1 MTFSEIKMLLDAG
14 FSKDEIMTLDQ
25 TGEVTRTIPDT
36 VPDPAP
42 AEDPGPD
49 PAPAEDPVSD
59 PAPAEDP
66 VSDPAPAKA
75 AAPDPITKQLND
87 NITKLI
93 KTIQASNLS
102 KNSMDGMPD
111 LNKQVDTI
119 MESIIR
125 PIKEVND
132 K

>member
-14 FSKDEIMTLDQ
+14 FNKDEIMALDQ
-25 TGEVTRTIPDT
+25 TGEVTRTVPDP

-42 AEDPGPD
+42 AEDPVPD

-59 PAPAEDP
+59 PAPAP
-66 VSDPAPAKA
+66 A

-102 KNSMDGMPD
+102 KNTMDGMPD

-119 MESIIR
+119 MESLIR

>member
-1 MTFSEIKMLLDAG
+1 MTFSDIKMLLDAG

-25 TGEVTRTIPDT
+25 TGEVTRTIPDP
-36 VPDPAP
+36 VP
-42 AEDPGPD
+42 
-49 PAPAEDPVSD
+49 D

-93 KTIQASNLS
+93 KTIQVSNLS

>member
-1 MTFSEIKMLLDAG
+1 MTFSDIKMLLDAG

-25 TGEVTRTIPDT
+25 TGEVTRTIPDP
-36 VPDPAP
+36 VP
-42 AEDPGPD
+42 
-49 PAPAEDPVSD
+49 D

>member
-14 FSKDEIMTLDQ
+14 FNKDEIMALDQ
-25 TGEVTRTIPDT
+25 TGEVTRTVPDP

-42 AEDPGPD
+42 AEDPVPD

-59 PAPAEDP
+59 PAPAT
-66 VSDPAPAKA
+66 A

>member
-1 MTFSEIKMLLDAG
+1 MTFSEIKELLDSG
-14 FSKDEIMTLDQ
+14 FSRDDIMTLAGSVSPDPVPADLGPEQEPDQ
-25 TGEVTRTIPDT
+25 ETDPAPADDP

-42 AEDPGPD
+42 AP
-49 PAPAEDPVSD
+49 
-59 PAPAEDP
+59 
-66 VSDPAPAKA
+66 A

-102 KNSMDGMPD
+102 KNTMDGMPD

>member
-1 MTFSEIKMLLDAG
+1 MTFSDIKMLLDAG
-14 FSKDEIMTLDQ
+14 FSKDEIMTLNQ
-25 TGEVTRTIPDT
+25 TGEVTRIIP
-36 VPDPAP
+36 
-42 AEDPGPD
+42 
-49 PAPAEDPVSD
+49 DPVSD

-66 VSDPAPAKA
+66 VTDPEPAEDPVSDPAPAPA

-102 KNSMDGMPD
+102 KNTMDGMPD

>member
-1 MTFSEIKMLLDAG
+1 MTFSEIKELLDSG
-14 FSKDEIMTLDQ
+14 FSRDDIMTLA
-25 TGEVTRTIPDT
+25 GSVSPDPVPADLGPEPEPEPDPAPADDP

-42 AEDPGPD
+42 A
-49 PAPAEDPVSD
+49 PAP
-59 PAPAEDP
+59 
-66 VSDPAPAKA
+66 A

>member
-14 FSKDEIMTLDQ
+14 FSKDEIMTLNQ
-25 TGEVTRTIPDT
+25 TGEVTRIIPDP

-42 AEDPGPD
+42 AEDPVPD
-49 PAPAEDPVSD
+49 PAPAEDPVPD
-59 PAPAEDP
+59 PAPA
-66 VSDPAPAKA
+66 PAPA
-75 AAPDPITKQLND
+75 AAPDTITKQLND

>member
-1 MTFSEIKMLLDAG
+1 MTFSEIKELLDSG
-14 FSKDEIMTLDQ
+14 FSRDDIMTLA
-25 TGEVTRTIPDT
+25 GSVSPDPVPADLGPEPEPEPDPAPADDP

-42 AEDPGPD
+42 A
-49 PAPAEDPVSD
+49 PAP
-59 PAPAEDP
+59 
-66 VSDPAPAKA
+66 A

-125 PIKEVND
+125 PIMEVND

>member
-14 FSKDEIMTLDQ
+14 FNKDEIMALDQ
-25 TGEVTRTIPDT
+25 TGEVTRT
-36 VPDPAP
+36 VPDPV
-42 AEDPGPD
+42 PD

-59 PAPAEDP
+59 PAPAT
-66 VSDPAPAKA
+66 A

>member
-1 MTFSEIKMLLDAG
+1 MTFSDIKMLLDAG
-14 FSKDEIMTLDQ
+14 FSKDEIMTLNQ
-25 TGEVTRTIPDT
+25 TGEVTRTIPDP

-42 AEDPGPD
+42 V
-49 PAPAEDPVSD
+49 EDPVSD
-59 PAPAEDP
+59 PAPAP
-66 VSDPAPAKA
+66 A

>member
-14 FSKDEIMTLDQ
+14 FNKDEIMALDQ
-25 TGEVTRTIPDT
+25 TGEVTRTVPDP

-42 AEDPGPD
+42 AEDPVPD

-59 PAPAEDP
+59 PAPAP
-66 VSDPAPAKA
+66 A

-102 KNSMDGMPD
+102 KNTMDGMPD

>member
-14 FSKDEIMTLDQ
+14 FNKDEIMALDQ
-25 TGEVTRTIPDT
+25 TGEVTRTVPDP

-42 AEDPGPD
+42 AEDPVPDPAPSEDPVPD
-49 PAPAEDPVSD
+49 PAPAP
-59 PAPAEDP
+59 
-66 VSDPAPAKA
+66 A

-93 KTIQASNLS
+93 RTIQASNLAG
-102 KNSMDGMPD
+102 NSTDKPAAAD

-119 MESIIR
+119 MESLIR
-125 PIKEVND
+125 PIKGGNET
-132 K
+132 

>member
-1 MTFSEIKMLLDAG
+1 MTFSDIKMLLDAG

-25 TGEVTRTIPDT
+25 TGEVTRTIPDP

-42 AEDPGPD
+42 AEDPVP
-49 PAPAEDPVSD
+49 D

-102 KNSMDGMPD
+102 KNTMDGMPD

>member
-1 MTFSEIKMLLDAG
+1 MTFSDIKMLLDAG
-14 FSKDEIMTLDQ
+14 FSKDEIMTLNQ
-25 TGEVTRTIPDT
+25 TGEVTRI
-36 VPDPAP
+36 VPDPV
-42 AEDPGPD
+42 PD

-59 PAPAEDP
+59 PAPA
-66 VSDPAPAKA
+66 PAPAPA

-102 KNSMDGMPD
+102 KNTMDGMPD

>member
-25 TGEVTRTIPDT
+25 TGEVTRIVPDP

-42 AEDPGPD
+42 ADDPVPEPAPADDPVPD
-49 PAPAEDPVSD
+49 PAPA
-59 PAPAEDP
+59 PAP
-66 VSDPAPAKA
+66 A

-87 NITKLI
+87 NISKLI
-93 KTIQASNLS
+93 KTIQASNLINNTAD
-102 KNSMDGMPD
+102 KLPD
-111 LNKQVDTI
+111 LNKEVDSI
-119 MESIIR
+119 MESLIR
-125 PIKEVND
+125 PLKGGND

>member
-1 MTFSEIKMLLDAG
+1 MTFSDIKMLLDAG

-25 TGEVTRTIPDT
+25 TGEVTRIVPDP

-42 AEDPGPD
+42 AEDPVPD

-59 PAPAEDP
+59 PAPAP
-66 VSDPAPAKA
+66 A